1 MVLLSEP
8 MIALMFS
15 EGLAGV
21 SLNGR
26 SGFIDNKGNVIM
38 EIPTIKKTGHE
49 VESYDEHQ

>member
-1 MVLLSEP
+1 
-8 MIALMFS
+8 MIVLMFS

-26 SGFIDNKGNVIM
+26 RRFIDKKGNVLI
-38 EIPTIKKTGHE
+38 EIPTIKKRGQE